1 MALTNNPN
9 KTRRIEK
16 QWNDEIDLRWSK
28 FWIEFKKIPLE
39 KLVLNIDDQDQFNI
53 DEFLFSF
60 SSLAM
65 QILLG
70 GDNGAWQNKYQTL
83 AYERSAERTIETMKA
98 SLTTEQILFL
108 SAIIGAQVTSFLPEN
123 RNELNFLHK
132 RANDSLTK
140 WITSL
145 IQEVN
150 IITHDSFHKVSKEQ
164 LINRIS
170 NRLSVSKSRARV
182 IATTEV
188 AQASQRAV
196 TTQAK
201 IMAEVL
207 DTEVNVRWITM
218 NDSVVRHLHANWHGE
233 IFTPEQAETNFN
245 ISPWNCRCGLMPILK
260 RDESQKTKERFAK
273 ERKFLLAGERR

>member
-9 KTRRIEK
+9 KSRRIEK

-28 FWIEFKKIPLE
+28 FWVEFNKIPLDD
-39 KLVLNIDDQDQFNI
+39 LTLNIDDQDQFNI
-53 DEFLFSF
+53 DQFLFSF
-60 SSLAM
+60 SSLAT

-70 GDNGAWQNKYQTL
+70 GENGEWQNKYQTT
-83 AYERSAERTIETMKA
+83 AYERSAERTLETIKG

-108 SAIIGAQVTSFLPEN
+108 ASIIGAQLSFLPEN

-145 IQEVN
+145 ISEVN
-150 IITHDSFHKVSKEQ
+150 MITHDSYGKVPKEEF
-164 LINRIS
+164 INRIR
-170 NRLSVSKSRARV
+170 NRLNVSKSRARV

-201 IMAEVL
+201 IMGEVL
-207 DTEVNVRWITM
+207 GEEVKVRWITM
-218 NDSVVRHLHANWHGE
+218 NDSVVRHLHAEWHGE
-233 IFTPEQAETNFN
+233 IFTPEEAESNFN
-245 ISPWNCRCGLMPILK
+245 ISPWNCRCGLMPVIG
-260 RDESQKTKERFAK
+260 EQSQKTKERFSK
-273 ERKFLLAGERR
+273 ERKFLLANERR